1 MQIMD
6 TLKDIGEV
14 IEYLNQGEL
23 VTSGRGDLFLCKEER
38 IHHYGNGMHYSLS
51 IDEFRELY
59 AKNSFRLYEETVEID
74 ETKDEAYYRYYR
86 K

>member
-6 TLKDIGEV
+6 QIKDINEAV
-14 IEYLNQGEL
+14 EYLRQGEL
-23 VTSGRGDLFLCKEER
+23 ITTGKGDLFLWKEER
-38 IHHYGNGMHYSLS
+38 IHHYGQGTHYSLS
-51 IDEFRELY
+51 IDDFKELY

-74 ETKDEAYYRYYR
+74 ESKDEAYYRYYH